1 MLSRRNFLAGTLAI
15 GAASRLHAQAGDA
28 APTVL
33 RIERHDIEVN
43 GKIASMLRI
52 RQPDETIGITTEVG
66 KPFRVRVEN
75 HIEEPSLIHWHG
87 LTPPW
92 QQDGVPGISE
102 PAIPPGGSA
111 DYDFPLRVGGTYW
124 MHSHY
129 GFQEQLLLAAPLI
142 IRDGGETSGGQD
154 IVIELADFSFT
165 PPGKIYADLQAR
177 QPPKMDMPGMTM
189 QDMNMEDMGMPAKL
203 SAPDLNDV
211 QYDAFLANGRTLEDP
226 EVIKVET
233 GGHVRLRIINTSSMS
248 AFHIDLGKL
257 EGHLVAVDGLP
268 VQKVHGSTFPIAVA
282 QRLDIEL
289 AIPKTAAAYPVLAV
303 LEGERKQTGIVLLA
317 GKGRVR
323 PISVRAGTA
332 SPALTLDLERSLRAV
347 KPLADRKADRTYTI
361 NLTGAMQGYQWSIN
375 NVAWNKD
382 VPPLMVTEGE
392 RVELVLVNQTMMPH
406 PMHLHGHSFQ
416 VVAINGDRF
425 AGAMRDTVLVPPKTT
440 VTIAFDADNPGWWSF
455 HCHLLYHLHAGMFT
469 TLRYS

>member
-15 GAASRLHAQAGDA
+15 GAASRLHAQTGDA

-33 RIERHDIEVN
+33 RIERRDIEVN

-52 RQPDETIGITTEVG
+52 RQPDGTIGITTDVG

-92 QQDGVPGISE
+92 QQDGVPGVSG

-111 DYDFPLRVGGTYW
+111 NFDFPLPIGGTYW
-124 MHSHY
+124 MHSHF

-142 IRDGGETSGGQD
+142 IRDGSEKAGEQE
-154 IVIELADFSFT
+154 VVVELADFSFT
-165 PPGKIYADLQAR
+165 PPEKIYADLQSR
-177 QPPKMDMPGMTM
+177 QPSEIDMPDMPGMSM
-189 QDMNMEDMGMPAKL
+189 AAMKGK
-203 SAPDLNDV
+203 PDLNDV
-211 QYDAFLANGRTLEDP
+211 RYDAFLANSRTLADP
-226 EVIKVET
+226 DVVKVEP
-233 GGHVRLRIINTSSMS
+233 GGRVLLRIINASSMS
-248 AFHIDLGKL
+248 AYHINLGEL
-257 EGHLVAVDGLP
+257 TGHLVAVDGLP
-268 VQKVHGSTFPIAVA
+268 VQKVHGSTFPIAAA

-323 PISVRAGTA
+323 RISGGAGTA
-332 SPALTLDLERSLRAV
+332 SPALMLDLERSLRAV

-361 NLTGAMQGYQWSIN
+361 NLTGVMQGYQWSIN

-392 RVELVLVNQTMMPH
+392 RVELVLVNQTMMSH

-416 VVAINGDRF
+416 VVAIKGDRF

-455 HCHLLYHLHAGMFT
+455 HCHLLYHLHAGMFA

>member
-1 MLSRRNFLAGTLAI
+1 
-15 GAASRLHAQAGDA
+15 
-28 APTVL
+28 
-33 RIERHDIEVN
+33 
-43 GKIASMLRI
+43 
-52 RQPDETIGITTEVG
+52 
-66 KPFRVRVEN
+66 
-75 HIEEPSLIHWHG
+75 
-87 LTPPW
+87 
-92 QQDGVPGISE
+92 
-102 PAIPPGGSA
+102 
-111 DYDFPLRVGGTYW
+111 
-124 MHSHY
+124 
-129 GFQEQLLLAAPLI
+129 
-142 IRDGGETSGGQD
+142 
-154 IVIELADFSFT
+154 
-165 PPGKIYADLQAR
+165 
-177 QPPKMDMPGMTM
+177 
-189 QDMNMEDMGMPAKL
+189 
-203 SAPDLNDV
+203 
-211 QYDAFLANGRTLEDP
+211 
-226 EVIKVET
+226 
-233 GGHVRLRIINTSSMS
+233 
-248 AFHIDLGKL
+248 
-257 EGHLVAVDGLP
+257 
-268 VQKVHGSTFPIAVA
+268 
-282 QRLDIEL
+282 
-289 AIPKTAAAYPVLAV
+289 V

-323 PISVRAGTA
+323 RISGSADTA

-347 KPLADRKADRTYTI
+347 KPLADRKANRTYTI